1 MVRTQ
6 IQLQERQARQLK
18 EAARLE
24 GVSMS
29 EMVRRCVELALP
41 TLVPQQAARY
51 AHARAAVG
59 ALAAGAHDL
68 AEAHDV
74 HLEQA
79 FE

>member
-6 IQLQERQARQLK
+6 IQLQEGQARKLK

-29 EMVRRCVELALP
+29 EMIRRCVELALP
-41 TLVPQQAARY
+41 TLLPERATRY
-51 AHARAAVG
+51 AQAHAVVG
-59 ALAAGAHDL
+59 AFAAGTPDL
-68 AEAHDV
+68 AEEHDAY
-74 HLEQA
+74 LAQA